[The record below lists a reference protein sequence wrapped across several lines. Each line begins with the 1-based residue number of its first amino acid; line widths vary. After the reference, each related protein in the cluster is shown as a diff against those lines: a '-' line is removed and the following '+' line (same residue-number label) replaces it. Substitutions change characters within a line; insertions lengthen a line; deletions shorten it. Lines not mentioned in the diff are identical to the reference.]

1 MTGSDDLRADLE
13 REIYWL
19 TRGEESEPPTT
30 TQQIRVAADR
40 LAQRLHRDA
49 QHIAPWSDPS
59 LSRSRGFRR
68 RVKAVLHRIVRPIS
82 RRYDRIGA
90 ELAFVSA
97 QLADS
102 LLQTEAEL
110 RRLREDLEA
119 IEERLSAQA
128 PASPHGEA

>member
-19 TRGEESEPPTT
+19 TRGEGREPPTT

-110 RRLREDLEA
+110 RRLREDLDA

-128 PASPHGEA
+128 PASSHGEA

>member
-19 TRGEESEPPTT
+19 TRGEGRELAST

-40 LAQRLHRDA
+40 MAQRLHRDA

-82 RRYDRIGA
+82 RRYDRISA